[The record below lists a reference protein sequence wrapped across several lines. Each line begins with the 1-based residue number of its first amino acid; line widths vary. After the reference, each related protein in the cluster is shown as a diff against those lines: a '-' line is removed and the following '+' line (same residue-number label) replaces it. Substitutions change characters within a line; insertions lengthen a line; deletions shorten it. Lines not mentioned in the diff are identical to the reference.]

1 MSQKISL
8 RRITRFRPT
17 VDTKFHIN
25 YNWWESSGRDF
36 RLYLRDQLC
45 DECRERFSDHQNT
58 ENVDWVDPDTGE
70 VHQTDALREC
80 LRTRCANDPEYINER
95 LPLASACFR
104 IFLANNDTSIVTKRV
119 APTLALVACGEDSCA
134 PWEVHAFT
142 WDLRPSTHSDLAL
155 TQGDS

>member
-1 MSQKISL
+1 MSQTVTL

-17 VDTKFHIN
+17 LDTKFHID
-25 YNWWESSGRDF
+25 YAWWEQSGRDF

-45 DECRERFSDHQNT
+45 DECRERFADHQNT

-80 LRTRCANDPEYINER
+80 LRTRCANDPDYINER

-104 IFLANNDTSIVTKRV
+104 IFLANNN
-119 APTLALVACGEDSCA
+119 APLAPNELHQLLPWLSAELILRTLGGERIYLG
-134 PWEVHAFT
+134 
-142 WDLRPSTHSDLAL
+142 LRPVEA
-155 TQGDS
+155 